1 MWPRYIGQIST
12 ERLALTNVFVPVLG
26 DVIMAAIYAL
36 KNLTFEVY
44 AGLVMPRSAE
54 WC

>member
-36 KNLTFEVY
+36 TFEVY